1 MTKQLMPRLPA
12 GNYIPHVPEPPQVA
26 FLLTDRL
33 IAKPLEVM
41 FGGAAGGGKN
51 SKISPSKYREI
62 KASNIADTSTEVR
75 PDTLAAME
83 KKWKEEG
90 HREAEVL
97 TPHGFVPLG
106 DLRPGMQVCNP
117 DGTVSKIRAI
127 HLPGVQQMYRITM
140 ADGSSTVAGAEH
152 LWTYRAARTRKRR
165 KASAAKDYFDIPLDT
180 LPHGVQRWA
189 MDLQTKFTICD
200 TVELKKRVDG
210 GAESILLPQCRP
222 QRLASKRG
230 KWPHLSPYIT
240 GALLGDGSVTQGGV
254 FFCSDD
260 AEIVDRVAEE
270 LPPHLELRKHAN
282 QEGRPESWWQGG
294 IVVRPE
300 FQDSTLSRGDKNEGR
315 GSGSVGGLR
324 ETAQRILE
332 RDGVFGKGAAEKF
345 IPRWCKEG
353 SLEDRWGVIQGLMDT
368 DGYADDRGHCQFVSI
383 SERLALDVQWVCRSL
398 GFRATLTSKIPT
410 YQHDGETKEGQRA
423 YLVQIAGNDLG
434 RLFHLR
440 RKKERCRT
448 DWNGNNIS
456 DAHRVI
462 SVEPEDEMTAMC
474 ISVDHPNGLYVT
486 DDFIVT
492 HNSDALLMAALQYA
506 LGMDTPIPTPNGW
519 STIADLRIGDQVF
532 SETGDPIT
540 VIAKSPVF
548 ETGERY
554 RVTFDDGVS
563 VDADGD
569 HLWKA
574 ETFADRLSLGRG
586 LSLPSRLVTTREMAR
601 TQKTNHKKAAQNWS
615 VMMPGALN
623 LPEMPLP
630 IPPYLLGVWLG
641 DGSKRDGTI
650 ANLRDHE
657 IREEIRALEWGE
669 LSAES
674 DKTFYVKGL
683 RSAVEA
689 LGIRN
694 DKAIPAAYLRGSTKQ
709 RLALLQGLMDTDGTV
724 DGRWG
729 IPRFSNTNRNLIDGV
744 AELARSLGWTPRI
757 FEDSYGPKKTTI
769 WTVTFLAEE
778 LVFRIPR
785 KAERQK
791 IGRERENARQ
801 RKWNIVRSVERL
813 EDDSFPVQCITVDS
827 PSHLY
832 LAGENMMPTHN
843 CDVPGYSALILR
855 RTFNDLNEPG
865 ALMDRARKW
874 LSKTDAKAVRGG
886 REWDFPSG
894 ARLVFG
900 HVQYHREAEEQFS
913 GAEFQYIGIDELTR
927 GWEER
932 TYEFLL
938 SRIRRPSETNSW
950 RMQAAPDGTTLAD
963 VPLRMRSATNPG
975 GSGHC
980 LATATV
986 LTPDRGWVDIREMKV
1001 GDSVFS
1007 LAEDGVMLE
1016 TRVDQ
1021 VHRHEFD
1028 GELIQVNARG
1038 LHMEFTPEHRIA
1050 RVGGGR
1056 GKENWHKAFQLQTFD
1071 ELPGQAVVLRSAI
1084 GGWKGTS
1091 FGASPDWFELVGIY
1105 LAEGSKMGKGQ
1116 FTLAQKNPE
1125 GRLHISDLLDRLGI
1139 SHSTAS
1145 DEQITFSKGS
1155 VDGYFDRFGVSHE
1168 KYIPDELKAA
1178 SVPQLQALLNGLM
1191 FDGHWQ
1197 SEDGGTYYT
1206 SSQRL
1211 AEDFSEVALK
1221 CGYIVKMSERD
1232 RRGEAAGL
1240 NGRGQEIVH
1249 RHVSY
1254 EVAIK
1259 RTKSGGTE
1267 ILTGN
1272 HLYDVGTETK
1282 RRSDVERVPYRG
1294 PVYCIGVPET
1304 HNFIVKQRGSV
1315 WVSGNSWVKRRFINE
1330 ETKGNRIFIPSLL
1343 QDNPHLNQE
1352 EYEHALMQLDPVTR
1366 ERLLRGDWDIV
1377 EAGAVFSRDTFQF
1390 QMEIP
1395 TGKDVKWARCWDF
1408 AATDAG
1414 AKDEPDFTVGALVGM
1429 GPDGKW
1435 YLADIQR
1442 VQMDTDKV
1450 ERLVYNTAMADGR
1463 RVPIVIEQEPGSAGK
1478 VVISHFT
1485 RNILQG
1491 WEVHGDRPTGSKSE
1505 RARPWA
1511 AAASSGNFFICSNPD
1526 NPKGWVPDFFNEV
1539 ELFPTPR
1546 IHDDQVDAVSG
1557 AFNWLAEN
1565 RRGGG
1570 LVL

>member
-1 MTKQLMPRLPA
+1 
-12 GNYIPHVPEPPQVA
+12 
-26 FLLTDRL
+26 
-33 IAKPLEVM
+33 
-41 FGGAAGGGKN
+41 
-51 SKISPSKYREI
+51 
-62 KASNIADTSTEVR
+62 
-75 PDTLAAME
+75 ME

-492 HNSDALLMAALQYA
+492 HNSDALLMAAL
-506 LGMDTPIPTPNGW
+506 
-519 STIADLRIGDQVF
+519 S
-532 SETGDPIT
+532 
-540 VIAKSPVF
+540 
-548 ETGERY
+548 
-554 RVTFDDGVS
+554 
-563 VDADGD
+563 
-569 HLWKA
+569 
-574 ETFADRLSLGRG
+574 
-586 LSLPSRLVTTREMAR
+586 
-601 TQKTNHKKAAQNWS
+601 
-615 VMMPGALN
+615 
-623 LPEMPLP
+623 
-630 IPPYLLGVWLG
+630 
-641 DGSKRDGTI
+641 
-650 ANLRDHE
+650 
-657 IREEIRALEWGE
+657 
-669 LSAES
+669 
-674 DKTFYVKGL
+674 YV
-683 RSAVEA
+683 
-689 LGIRN
+689 
-694 DKAIPAAYLRGSTKQ
+694 
-709 RLALLQGLMDTDGTV
+709 
-724 DGRWG
+724 
-729 IPRFSNTNRNLIDGV
+729 
-744 AELARSLGWTPRI
+744 
-757 FEDSYGPKKTTI
+757 
-769 WTVTFLAEE
+769 
-778 LVFRIPR
+778 
-785 KAERQK
+785 
-791 IGRERENARQ
+791 
-801 RKWNIVRSVERL
+801 
-813 EDDSFPVQCITVDS
+813 
-827 PSHLY
+827 
-832 LAGENMMPTHN
+832 
-843 CDVPGYSALILR
+843 DVPGYSALILR

-975 GSGHC
+975 GSGH
-980 LATATV
+980 
-986 LTPDRGWVDIREMKV
+986 
-1001 GDSVFS
+1001 
-1007 LAEDGVMLE
+1007 
-1016 TRVDQ
+1016 
-1021 VHRHEFD
+1021 
-1028 GELIQVNARG
+1028 
-1038 LHMEFTPEHRIA
+1038 
-1050 RVGGGR
+1050 
-1056 GKENWHKAFQLQTFD
+1056 
-1071 ELPGQAVVLRSAI
+1071 
-1084 GGWKGTS
+1084 
-1091 FGASPDWFELVGIY
+1091 
-1105 LAEGSKMGKGQ
+1105 
-1116 FTLAQKNPE
+1116 
-1125 GRLHISDLLDRLGI
+1125 
-1139 SHSTAS
+1139 
-1145 DEQITFSKGS
+1145 
-1155 VDGYFDRFGVSHE
+1155 
-1168 KYIPDELKAA
+1168 
-1178 SVPQLQALLNGLM
+1178 
-1191 FDGHWQ
+1191 
-1197 SEDGGTYYT
+1197 
-1206 SSQRL
+1206 
-1211 AEDFSEVALK
+1211 
-1221 CGYIVKMSERD
+1221 
-1232 RRGEAAGL
+1232 
-1240 NGRGQEIVH
+1240 
-1249 RHVSY
+1249 
-1254 EVAIK
+1254 
-1259 RTKSGGTE
+1259 
-1267 ILTGN
+1267 
-1272 HLYDVGTETK
+1272 
-1282 RRSDVERVPYRG
+1282 
-1294 PVYCIGVPET
+1294 
-1304 HNFIVKQRGSV
+1304 
-1315 WVSGNSWVKRRFINE
+1315 SWVKRRFINE

>member
-240 GALLGDGSVTQGGV
+240 GALLGDGSVTQRGV
-254 FFCSDD
+254 YFCSDD

-492 HNSDALLMAALQYA
+492 HNSDALLMAALQ
-506 LGMDTPIPTPNGW
+506 
-519 STIADLRIGDQVF
+519 F
-532 SETGDPIT
+532 S
-540 VIAKSPVF
+540 
-548 ETGERY
+548 
-554 RVTFDDGVS
+554 
-563 VDADGD
+563 
-569 HLWKA
+569 
-574 ETFADRLSLGRG
+574 
-586 LSLPSRLVTTREMAR
+586 
-601 TQKTNHKKAAQNWS
+601 
-615 VMMPGALN
+615 
-623 LPEMPLP
+623 
-630 IPPYLLGVWLG
+630 
-641 DGSKRDGTI
+641 
-650 ANLRDHE
+650 
-657 IREEIRALEWGE
+657 
-669 LSAES
+669 
-674 DKTFYVKGL
+674 
-683 RSAVEA
+683 
-689 LGIRN
+689 
-694 DKAIPAAYLRGSTKQ
+694 
-709 RLALLQGLMDTDGTV
+709 
-724 DGRWG
+724 
-729 IPRFSNTNRNLIDGV
+729 
-744 AELARSLGWTPRI
+744 
-757 FEDSYGPKKTTI
+757 
-769 WTVTFLAEE
+769 
-778 LVFRIPR
+778 
-785 KAERQK
+785 
-791 IGRERENARQ
+791 
-801 RKWNIVRSVERL
+801 
-813 EDDSFPVQCITVDS
+813 
-827 PSHLY
+827 
-832 LAGENMMPTHN
+832 
-843 CDVPGYSALILR
+843 DVPGYSALILR

-980 LATATV
+980 FATATV

-1084 GGWKGTS
+1084 GGWKGIS

-1105 LAEGSKMGKGQ
+1105 LAEGSKGNGQ

-1145 DEQITFSKGS
+1145 DEQIAFSRGS